1 MSEENVELARRAA
14 EAWNEDGP
22 DSIERFWTKDGEWH
36 DPPDLPDSRV
46 VRGRDAV
53 AAHLADQAGA
63 IGQLTFTIVDVRA
76 TGETVVLRMEMTVH
90 GQESGID
97 VPGEMAQVIEV
108 ADGRIQRV
116 SSFFTWAEA
125 LEAAGLEE

>member
-22 DSIERFWTKDGEWH
+22 DSLKRFWAEGGEWH
-36 DPPDLPDSRV
+36 DPPNLPDSRV

-53 AAHLADQAGA
+53 AAYLTDQAGVV
-63 IGQLTFTIVDVRA
+63 GQLKLTIVEVRA
-76 TGETVVLRMEMTVH
+76 RGAAVVLRTELTLH
-90 GQESGID
+90 GPESGID
-97 VPGEMAQVIEV
+97 FPGEMAQVIEV

-116 SSFFTWAEA
+116 SNFFTWAEA

>member
-22 DSIERFWTKDGEWH
+22 ESIERFWAEGGEWR
-36 DPPDLPDSRV
+36 DPPNLPDSRV

-53 AAHLADQAGA
+53 AAYLTDQRGVV
-63 IGQLTFTIVDVRA
+63 GQLKFTILEVRA
-76 TGETVVLRMEMTVH
+76 RGESVVLRVGLTLH
-90 GQESGID
+90 GPESGID

-116 SSFFTWAEA
+116 STFFTWDEA
-125 LEAAGLEE
+125 LEAAGLSG